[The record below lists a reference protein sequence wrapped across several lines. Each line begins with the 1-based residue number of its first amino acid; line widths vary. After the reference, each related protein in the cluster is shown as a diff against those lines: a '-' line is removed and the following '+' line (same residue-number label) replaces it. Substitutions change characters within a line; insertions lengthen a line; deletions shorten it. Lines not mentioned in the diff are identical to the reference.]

1 MKRKLQIAAFLTF
14 VGLFSIF
21 LLPRLFV
28 AGANT
33 DASLNIE
40 SPANAV
46 TVTNQLPEIQEL
58 RHSKIGLGQRLT
70 FGVEVIDEEGD
81 NIRVEL
87 LEKPKSAQVRRI

>member
-46 TVTNQLPEIQEL
+46 TVTNQLPEIQ
-58 RHSKIGLGQRLT
+58 
-70 FGVEVIDEEGD
+70 VV
-81 NIRVEL
+81 
-87 LEKPKSAQVRRI
+87 LEKLCKSQISIN